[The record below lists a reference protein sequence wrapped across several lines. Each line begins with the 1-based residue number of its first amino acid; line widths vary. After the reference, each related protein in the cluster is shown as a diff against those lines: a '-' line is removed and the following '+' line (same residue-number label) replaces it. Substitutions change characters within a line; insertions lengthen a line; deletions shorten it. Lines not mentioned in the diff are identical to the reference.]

1 MIAQVFRQICLMGVQ
16 SALSCCLERC
26 SILFIQHRDQLP
38 DSVFHRFLMKED
50 TLTSINRIQLDERL
64 YYVVFNW
71 TTFVLLVS
79 WTSATYNGS
88 SVYDT
93 LFTRNAT
100 PVLFV
105 YLNNIEYMAYFFFDI
120 DEQQKNWVTNIKR
133 ININDFFTLLDKRLN
148 IF

>member
-1 MIAQVFRQICLMGVQ
+1 
-16 SALSCCLERC
+16 
-26 SILFIQHRDQLP
+26 
-38 DSVFHRFLMKED
+38 MKED

-105 YLNNIEYMAYFFFDI
+105 YLNNFEYMAYFFFDI
-120 DEQQKNWVTNIKR
+120 DE
-133 ININDFFTLLDKRLN
+133 
-148 IF
+148 

>member
-1 MIAQVFRQICLMGVQ
+1 
-16 SALSCCLERC
+16 
-26 SILFIQHRDQLP
+26 
-38 DSVFHRFLMKED
+38 MKED

-79 WTSATYNGS
+79 WTSTTYNGS

-120 DEQQKNWVTNIKR
+120 DE
-133 ININDFFTLLDKRLN
+133 
-148 IF
+148 